1 MPKAWNDG
9 GAAPFELSRW
19 CANGVVQTGTPSAN
33 TVALTISPKGT
44 RTMTSKTLRNI
55 MIAGAAVSAI
65 GVTACQPAQNNTEAT
80 NAAAAASGANAA
92 ASDAAAAAA
101 AANSAAN
108 SANNA
113 AAMAPPTNTTTTTT
127 NTTTTNTTN

>member
-1 MPKAWNDG
+1 MPKAWNDS
-9 GAAPFELSRW
+9 GAAPFELSRG

-65 GVTACQPAQNNTEAT
+65 GVTACQPAQNNTDAT
-80 NAAAAASGANAA
+80 NAAAAASDAN
-92 ASDAAAAAA
+92 AAAA

>member
-65 GVTACQPAQNNTEAT
+65 GVTACQPAQNNTDAT

-92 ASDAAAAAA
+92 ASDANA

-113 AAMAPPTNTTTTTT
+113 AAMAPPTNTTTNTTTT